1 MSVQRELTD
10 VSRTAKTLG
19 ARTIAFVILGSGWP
33 VIDTT
38 VMVSGIECLP

>member
-1 MSVQRELTD
+1 MSAQRELTD

-19 ARTIAFVILGSGWP
+19 ALTIAFVILGSGWP

-38 VMVSGIECLP
+38 VMVSGVEYLP